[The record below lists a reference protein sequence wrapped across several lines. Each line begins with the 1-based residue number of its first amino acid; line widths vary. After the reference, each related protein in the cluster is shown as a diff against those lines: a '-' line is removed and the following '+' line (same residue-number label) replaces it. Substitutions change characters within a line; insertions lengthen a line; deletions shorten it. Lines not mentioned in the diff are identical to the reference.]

1 MVSFLFLQFI
11 KKITQKGLIFFGN
24 YDIIKKFD
32 IWGVLCYNY
41 VVKIVVNEKGGK

>member
-1 MVSFLFLQFI
+1 MVILFILTII

>member
-1 MVSFLFLQFI
+1 MVPFYFDNLF
-11 KKITQKGLIFFGN
+11 KKIHKRVDFFDN

>member
-1 MVSFLFLQFI
+1 MVSFCFDNLL
-11 KKITQKGLIFFGN
+11 KELHKGVDFFGN